1 MAGRRPVG
9 TIIALLQTPIALLQT
24 PSLARAE
31 ESRRARAAAGAAG
44 VVQRHRCELCEDRRR
59 AVLGQ
64 AGQPTPAG
72 VEPHLLCEDDRRT
85 IDEGYRNLHPKVL
98 HYYWVAASGV
108 LPKPLWEWAM
118 GMHKQR
124 T

>member
-44 VVQRHRCELCEDRRR
+44 VVQRHSCELCEDRRR

-64 AGQPTPAG
+64 AGQPTAG
-72 VEPHLLCEDDRRT
+72 VEPHLLCEDDRPR

-98 HYYWVAASGV
+98 HYYWAAVSGV
-108 LPKPLWEWAM
+108 
-118 GMHKQR
+118 
-124 T
+124 